1 MTTQAVM
8 DIGAKT
14 IWVAMQISAPALVAA
29 VLTGLLVSI
38 FQAATQI
45 NEQTL
50 SFIPKIVA
58 MTIAFVVCG
67 PWILQTMIGFTV
79 TLFKEIPSYVN

>member
-1 MTTQAVM
+1 MTEQTVV
-8 DIGAKT
+8 DIATKT
-14 IWVAMQISAPALVAA
+14 IWVAMEVAAPALIAM
-29 VLTGLLVSI
+29 LIMGLIISI

-58 MTIAFVVCG
+58 MTVSFMFFG
-67 PWILQTMIGFTV
+67 PWIMRIMMGFATD
-79 TLFKEIPSYVN
+79 LFTNIPNIIR